1 MNTFSVTS
9 LGDIGPGTLRAAIEA
24 ANAEPAGSSNAIDF
38 SVTGTIT
45 LASDLPAITNKTA
58 IVAGN
63 TDTGN
68 APTVGIDF
76 NGHAGLTFADG
87 SAGSQLV
94 GLSLGHADGNG
105 VTLQAGGI
113 TLNNDYIGLA
123 LDGSAL
129 GNSGDGVF
137 VAATSSGNQ
146 IGYNPDAATLSAN
159 QQAATGVV
167 SNVISANGGNGI
179 SLHGSDDNTIVS
191 NRIGTSVDGTAAM
204 ANGGNGIWLTDGSSG
219 NTIGGTVTG
228 YNSSQQPNDPT
239 GDKGTVA
246 AVIVTPPLGN
256 LVSGN
261 GQNGILIDANSQNNV
276 LNGNYVGTTASGDAS
291 LGNQGDGVAID
302 HADGNSLVGCTVVDE
317 PFIYYNVVSGNAGN
331 GIHVTN
337 SDNVTIRAN
346 FVGTGANNASI
357 VANALDGILIDG
369 SSQNT
374 QVGGVIPLGNVVS
387 GNGLNGIEVAGTASG
402 FSTLNTFAGIYAF
415 VGIAPNGNDGILI
428 TSTGGNQTVQTNVI
442 SGNLNN
448 GLEIAGD
455 ASGVTV
461 VPNIIGLDTRGD
473 TIFANGNNGILITGT
488 AHDNVVAGSDVV
500 GNLSVIRQNTI
511 SGNTNYGIEISGP
524 GLQQHHRQQRHRH
537 RHPGDHGAGQ
547 RRRRRPAVE
556 HGIRQ
561 HRRHAAGRLGAAAV
575 ARGARQ
581 RHQRQ

>member
-1 MNTFSVTS
+1 MSTFNVTS
-9 LGDIGPGTLRAAIEA
+9 LGDSGPGTLRAAIEA
-24 ANAEPAGSSNAIDF
+24 SNAEPAGSSNTIHF

-45 LASDLPAITNKTA
+45 LASDLPSVTNMTA

-76 NGHAGLTFADG
+76 NGHAGFTFADG

-123 LDGSAL
+123 LDGTAL

-159 QQAATGVV
+159 QRAATGVV

-191 NRIGTSVDGTAAM
+191 NRVGTSVDGTGAM

-331 GIHVTN
+331 GIHVTD
-337 SDNVTIRAN
+337 SDNVTIRAI
-346 FVGTGANNASI
+346 VGTGANNASI
-357 VANALDGILIDG
+357 VANALDGI
-369 SSQNT
+369 
-374 QVGGVIPLGNVVS
+374 
-387 GNGLNGIEVAGTASG
+387 
-402 FSTLNTFAGIYAF
+402 
-415 VGIAPNGNDGILI
+415 
-428 TSTGGNQTVQTNVI
+428 
-442 SGNLNN
+442 
-448 GLEIAGD
+448 
-455 ASGVTV
+455 
-461 VPNIIGLDTRGD
+461 
-473 TIFANGNNGILITGT
+473 
-488 AHDNVVAGSDVV
+488 
-500 GNLSVIRQNTI
+500 
-511 SGNTNYGIEISGP
+511 
-524 GLQQHHRQQRHRH
+524 
-537 RHPGDHGAGQ
+537 
-547 RRRRRPAVE
+547 
-556 HGIRQ
+556 
-561 HRRHAAGRLGAAAV
+561 
-575 ARGARQ
+575 
-581 RHQRQ
+581 